1 MSVIVTPENAQSLLE
16 QELPI
21 VLDFSATWCGP
32 CRKVAPIMDELA
44 EEFEGRVVV
53 AKADVDECE
62 DLAIDFKV
70 RNVPT
75 VLFIKN
81 GERCSIKER
90 LRGKGEGSSRRI
102 ILSPQKNEQHGCA

>member
-70 RNVPT
+70 RNV
-75 VLFIKN
+75 LFIKN
-81 GERCSIKER
+81 GEIVDKQTGAASKSVFVEKVKA
-90 LRGKGEGSSRRI
+90 LLGE
-102 ILSPQKNEQHGCA
+102 

>member
-1 MSVIVTPENAQSLLE
+1 MSVIVTPESAQSLLE
-16 QELPI
+16 QELPV

-32 CRKVAPIMDELA
+32 CRKVSPIMDELA
-44 EEFEGRVVV
+44 EEFKGRVVV

-81 GERCSIKER
+81 GEIVDKQTGAAAKNVFVEKVKA
-90 LRGKGEGSSRRI
+90 LIGE
-102 ILSPQKNEQHGCA
+102 

>member
-16 QELPI
+16 QDLPL

-32 CRKVAPIMDELA
+32 CRKVSPIMDELA
-44 EEFEGRVVV
+44 EEFAGRVVV

-75 VLFIKN
+75 ILFIKD
-81 GERCSIKER
+81 
-90 LRGKGEGSSRRI
+90 GKVVDKQTGAASKIVFVEKINALLG
-102 ILSPQKNEQHGCA
+102 

>member
-16 QELPI
+16 QDLPL

-32 CRKVAPIMDELA
+32 CRKVSPIMDELA
-44 EEFEGRVVV
+44 EEFAGRVVV

-75 VLFIKN
+75 ILFIKN
-81 GERCSIKER
+81 GEVVDKHVGAAPKSTFTEKIEA
-90 LRGKGEGSSRRI
+90 L
-102 ILSPQKNEQHGCA
+102 L

>member
-1 MSVIVTPENAQSLLE
+1 MSVIVPPENAQSLRE
-16 QELPI
+16 QDLPL

-32 CRKVAPIMDELA
+32 CRKVSPIMDELA
-44 EEFEGRVVV
+44 EEFAGRVVV

-75 VLFIKN
+75 ILFIKD
-81 GERCSIKER
+81 
-90 LRGKGEGSSRRI
+90 GKVVDKQTGAAS
-102 ILSPQKNEQHGCA
+102 KNVLVEKINALLG

>member
-16 QELPI
+16 QDLPL

-32 CRKVAPIMDELA
+32 CRKVSPIMDELA
-44 EEFEGRVVV
+44 EECAGRVVV

-75 VLFIKN
+75 ILFIKD
-81 GERCSIKER
+81 GQVVDKQVGAAPLATLE
-90 LRGKGEGSSRRI
+90 GKLQL
-102 ILSPQKNEQHGCA
+102 IL